1 MDDISGKISIDELVK
16 TYLTIRG
23 QREILAKDFE
33 IKDSELKHELVSIEQ
48 ALLAECNSINADSI
62 RTGSGTIVKT
72 LKENYV
78 CSDWDN
84 LKDFILENKVV
95 ELLQQRIHQTNFKEF
110 MQNHQGEG
118 LPPGI
123 NVMREY
129 NIVVRKPTK
138 SSSV

>member
-1 MDDISGKISIDELVK
+1 MDDVSGKISIDELVK

-33 IKDSELKHELVSIEQ
+33 IKDSELKRELISIEQ
-48 ALLAECNSINADSI
+48 ALLAECNNINADSI

-72 LKENYV
+72 LKENYI

-110 MQNHQGEG
+110 MQNHQGDG

-138 SSSV
+138 SLV

>member
-1 MDDISGKISIDELVK
+1 MDDVSGKISIDELVK

-23 QREILAKDFE
+23 HREILAKDFE
-33 IKDSELKHELVSIEQ
+33 IKDSELKSELVSIEQ
-48 ALLAECNSINADSI
+48 ALLAECNNINADSI

-72 LKENYV
+72 LKENYI

-110 MQNHQGEG
+110 MQNHQGDG

-138 SSSV
+138 SLV

>member
-1 MDDISGKISIDELVK
+1 MDDVSGKISIDELVK

-33 IKDSELKHELVSIEQ
+33 IKDSELKRELVSIEQ
-48 ALLAECNSINADSI
+48 ALLAECNNINADSI

-72 LKENYV
+72 LKENYI

-110 MQNHQGEG
+110 MQNHQGDG

-138 SSSV
+138 SLV